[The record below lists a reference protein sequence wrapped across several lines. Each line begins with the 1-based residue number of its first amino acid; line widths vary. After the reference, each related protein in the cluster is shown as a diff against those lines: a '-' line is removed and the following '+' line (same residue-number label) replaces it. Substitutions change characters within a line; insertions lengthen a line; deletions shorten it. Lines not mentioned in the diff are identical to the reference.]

1 VVSLLSLVHPSGT
14 YYHTPKSHCSLGIF
28 STTRRSHTSK
38 NCKINRSPCVNVST
52 APDNEYMSPAPSLG
66 LDKLCSEFCLLFYSL
81 MLQFSAHYSFN
92 FTYYS
97 FTMTIILF
105 GNAYINNIIQLHQHL
120 LYCNIAD
127 IF

>member
-1 VVSLLSLVHPSGT
+1 MGDNFVKPEKISDTSEVFVANPPKHSENILLMIRVISSYESRLPVYGW
-14 YYHTPKSHCSLGIF
+14 
-28 STTRRSHTSK
+28 
-38 NCKINRSPCVNVST
+38 
-52 APDNEYMSPAPSLG
+52 APPPARPPVG

-81 MLQFSAHYSFN
+81 MLQFSAHYSSN

-105 GNAYINNIIQLHQHL
+105 GNAYTNNIIQLHQHL

-127 IF
+127 I